1 MQTEVFVFGSSVGVA
16 TALLCFCMRQRAVA
30 SIQIYFVLP
39 SFKAIKGAPRPYSP
53 GLGVWGSGAVG
64 PKGPLDRRV
73 CSMRRRGVVVSALV
87 GFG

>member
-1 MQTEVFVFGSSVGVA
+1 MEGPNDSGNEA
-16 TALLCFCMRQRAVA
+16 QRAKMR
-30 SIQIYFVLP
+30 P